1 MKYIAKIMHANLTC
15 RQVEEFLMDYLER
28 RLGFWKTLQ
37 FRLHLLMCPDCSKYF
52 QEYKNTIAL
61 GKTVFENPDDEA
73 AGNVPDEL
81 LEAIIRATKSNKK

>member
-1 MKYIAKIMHANLTC
+1 MHANLTC